1 MSFDTEFLTVVI
13 DGQTATLDVASANPL
28 VRAVLISLFTW
39 RHANTDDDLPGDQR
53 MGWWGDSFPMVPDD
67 RIGSRLW
74 MLARA
79 KMVPETASRAQEYAE
94 EALKWMVE
102 DGVAA
107 RVVVVTEL
115 QGQDRLAINTQIY
128 RKDGTLLDLRFS
140 NVWEFLNV

>member
-1 MSFDTEFLTVVI
+1 MTFDTESLTVVI
-13 DGQTATLDVASANPL
+13 DGQTATLDVAAANPL

-39 RHANTDDDLPGDQR
+39 RYANADDDLPGDQR

-74 MLARA
+74 LLARA
-79 KMVPETASRAQEYAE
+79 KMVPETAARAQEYAE

-102 DGVAA
+102 DGAAA
-107 RVVVVTEL
+107 RVVVVAEL
-115 QGQDRLAINTQIY
+115 QGQDRLAINSQIY